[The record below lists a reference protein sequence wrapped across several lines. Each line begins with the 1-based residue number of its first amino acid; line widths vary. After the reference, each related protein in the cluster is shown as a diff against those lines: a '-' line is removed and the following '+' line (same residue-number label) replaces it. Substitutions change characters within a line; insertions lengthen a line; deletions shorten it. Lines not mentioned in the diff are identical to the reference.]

1 METVAPHAHLTVA
14 SRFESIELVQ
24 AVVDDLLEQADLDS
38 ETRHWVGL
46 AVREAVANAIKHGN
60 RVDESKRVRIEA
72 RVEATEVVVR
82 ITDQGPGFDLAEV
95 KDPLAPEN
103 LLRPGGRGIFYMR
116 QLMDQVDFRF
126 GEDGGTE
133 VVLKKTI
140 PRRPANSTGSEE
152 EKSAS

>member
-1 METVAPHAHLTVA
+1 MEKIAPHAQLTVA

-24 AVVDDLLEQADLDS
+24 AVVDDLLREAQLDD
-38 ETRHWVGL
+38 EIRHWVGL

-60 RVDESKRVRIEA
+60 RVDETKRVRVDARIDEA
-72 RVEATEVVVR
+72 EVVIRV
-82 ITDQGPGFDLAEV
+82 TDQGPGFDPGEV

-116 QLMDQVDFRF
+116 KLMDQVEFRF

-133 VVLKKTI
+133 VVLRKQVPPHLTNHQA
-140 PRRPANSTGSEE
+140 PEE
-152 EKSAS
+152 DAS

>member
-152 EKSAS
+152 EESAS